1 MVRLLA
7 LLLLLFASSCARP
20 KQEKFSR
27 TAIKPKAL
35 PLVIL
40 DPGHGGAND
49 GTKMCIPPY
58 TKEKKLALDTALK
71 VRDILEQWGYPVK
84 MTRSRD
90 IFIPLAERV
99 SFAKQHKGYIFV
111 SIHYNHAPNKNA
123 HGIEIFYCDKS
134 KHAKRSKQ
142 LATSIL
148 DSMCKRLKATS
159 RGVQAQ
165 SFHVV
170 RENDM
175 MPAVLIEGGFFSNV
189 QEARKLSDPQYIR
202 LLSYSIAQG
211 IDDFIERERAL

>member
-1 MVRLLA
+1 MCRLIA
-7 LLLLLFASSCARP
+7 ILLLILSSSCARP
-20 KQEKFSR
+20 KKESFSR

-49 GTKMCIPPY
+49 GTKMCIAPY
-58 TKEKKLALDTALK
+58 TPEKKLALETALK
-71 VRDILEQWGYPVK
+71 VRDILEQWGYRVK
-84 MTRSRD
+84 MTRTRD
-90 IFIPLAERV
+90 VFIPLHDRV
-99 SFAKQHKGYIFV
+99 SFAKQNKGYIFV

-123 HGIEIFYCDKS
+123 QGIEVFYCDKS
-134 KHAKRSKQ
+134 RHAARAKQ
-142 LATSIL
+142 LGTSIL
-148 DSMCKRLKATS
+148 DSMCKKLKATN
-159 RGVQAQ
+159 RGVHAQ

-175 MPAVLIEGGFFSNV
+175 MPAVLIEGGFFSNI
-189 QEARKLSDPQYIR
+189 QEARKLSDPQYVR